1 MIIRNGK
8 RYYPVELVSIYS
20 GNGRVVYDR
29 EIWNLRCPLLERNMS
44 ELTDSD
50 GNTIVIGR
58 YAAYGISVYVSVF
71 TGEEIDDF
79 IGEVLL

>member
-29 EIWNLRCPLLERNMS
+29 EIWQLRCPLLESNRA
-44 ELTDSD
+44 ELTDLYGD
-50 GNTIVIGR
+50 IIVLGR
-58 YAAYGISVYVSVF
+58 YAAYGIAEYVSAF

-79 IGEVLL
+79 IREVLL